1 MKTML
6 SLVLVTSLAASAVSG
21 ETITEKNAGRAAAV
35 IDAAVEA
42 HGGAVGIENAE
53 IFQARRQ

>member
-1 MKTML
+1 MKTTL
-6 SLVLVTSLAASAVSG
+6 SLILMTTLAASAVSG
-21 ETITEKNAGRAAAV
+21 GTITEKNAVRAAAV